1 MTTQSIALGTA
12 ERLEKLYSYPNDPSK
27 SESLADTI
35 LHWFNQTLE
44 RDGFKAQGAK
54 ATVRIDGDD
63 YFLDIEGPDDIAE
76 YGNRLPQ
83 FLNNGWDA
91 LGVIDKL
98 KAETKTWP
106 KGLAIPTEDKVW
118 DPQNTGKWRFF
129 LPLGMAMIRQRALNF
144 FHYPPV
150 RLLDTMRDYLADPVP
165 VRLIELWEANGVESE
180 EVAWLYSTVMD
191 GAPIAAPDD
200 QGTQYI
206 EGQPPVHL
214 IPIESFHD
222 YQRAQ
227 VNLLLNTSSV
237 NEDYTVPVV
246 VYGAPARAVFQQLYG
261 KKLHGNQATTVEMI
275 PGKKTAVIASGH
287 PYRFYAEAQIN
298 EATGADVGS
307 GEIVPANCAE
317 AVKIM
322 VDDLIIAG
330 WLCRMVK
337 DPTQDPKPVLDA
349 CRDYWESPD
358 QAAQVCALVR
368 HEGSLLYPDPSS
380 LKFEFGVTMNEAADI
395 CSRHDNN
402 PCA

>member
-1 MTTQSIALGTA
+1 MS
-12 ERLEKLYSYPNDPSK
+12 
-27 SESLADTI
+27 
-35 LHWFNQTLE
+35 
-44 RDGFKAQGAK
+44 
-54 ATVRIDGDD
+54 
-63 YFLDIEGPDDIAE
+63 
-76 YGNRLPQ
+76 
-83 FLNNGWDA
+83 NGWDA

-98 KAETKTWP
+98 KTETKTWP

-129 LPLGMAMIRQRALNF
+129 LPFGMAMIRQRALNF

-246 VYGAPARAVFQQLYG
+246 VYGAPARAVFQQLYSVE
-261 KKLHGNQATTVEMI
+261 LHGNQAMTAEMI
-275 PGKKTAVIASGH
+275 PGKKTAVVASGH
-287 PYRFYAEAQIN
+287 PYRFYAEAQID

-307 GEIVPANCAE
+307 GKIVPEKCAE

-322 VDDLIIAG
+322 VEDLIIAG
-330 WLCRMVK
+330 WLCRLVK
-337 DPTQDPKPVLDA
+337 DPTQDPKSVLKA
-349 CRDYWESPD
+349 CKDYWESPD
-358 QAAQVCALVR
+358 QAAQICALVR
-368 HEGSLLYPDPSS
+368 HEGSLLYPDPNS
-380 LKFEFGVTMNEAADI
+380 LKFEFGVDLDEAADI